1 MTSSDIDQD
10 YVLCQDCGHVEFFS
24 MERHRGVIRCDC
36 GGDFCGC
43 DLCSGIARLTR
54 QFSELSE
61 AEISS
66 EAEQVKCRAPGSSEE
81 LHPSDERK
89 HGRSEH
95 LNSPRP
101 EQASAQEEGNSF
113 TSPAPEPSAARAG

>member
-1 MTSSDIDQD
+1 MADIDQD

-24 MERHRGVIRCDC
+24 VERHRGVIRCGC
-36 GGDFCGC
+36 GGEFCGC

-61 AEISS
+61 AETLA
-66 EAEQVKCRAPGSSEE
+66 EAEQVKCRAPGSSEQP
-81 LHPSDERK
+81 HCSDERK

-95 LNSPRP
+95 LDPAQK
-101 EQASAQEEGNSF
+101 EQALAREEGKRF